1 VIKSRKNKGLFA
13 LYGIYIMIIIIIT
26 IPALTFF
33 LGVNWFCTESIY
45 IIYLGGVSFVNTLYV
60 VLKSGGFALAI
71 LLTLIINKKVLFI
84 TKDYDSKLEQNV
96 TIVKAY
102 EKFKIDQIVLVPYA
116 IDLITAYV
124 SYFWLDKKH
133 PNIAIVI
140 LILLSFWEIV
150 IVKTTID
157 NLIDLVKFV
166 EKENNV

>member
-1 VIKSRKNKGLFA
+1 MIKSRKNKGLFA

-84 TKDYDSKLEQNV
+84 TNLLLNIHLMSNL
-96 TIVKAY
+96 
-102 EKFKIDQIVLVPYA
+102 KFNRI
-116 IDLITAYV
+116 
-124 SYFWLDKKH
+124 
-133 PNIAIVI
+133 
-140 LILLSFWEIV
+140 
-150 IVKTTID
+150 
-157 NLIDLVKFV
+157 
-166 EKENNV
+166 

>member
-96 TIVKAY
+96 
-102 EKFKIDQIVLVPYA
+102 
-116 IDLITAYV
+116 IDLITAYI

-166 EKENNV
+166 EKGNNV